1 MGKLSEMF
9 SMSKQERV
17 GAWAIAALIVVL
29 LAVVFIEH
37 KCSSDNTTDAKAQ
50 KELNEYVNKTDDIKV
65 TEKKKK
71 AKTNSSKSKTKAKSA
86 SAKKDGSKTSAK
98 TAKKDSD
105 KSAAKKDSSKSTA
118 KKNSGKANQSTKKK
132 TSQTSKKT
140 APKKKVSGANR
151 LMEPVPQF

>member
-29 LAVVFIEH
+29 LAVVFIER
-37 KCSSDNTTDAKAQ
+37 KCSSDNTDAKAQ

-71 AKTNSSKSKTKAKSA
+71 AKTNSSKSKTKAKNA
-86 SAKKDGSKTSAK
+86 SAKKDNS
-98 TAKKDSD
+98 
-105 KSAAKKDSSKSTA
+105 KSATKTAKKDSSKSTA

>member
-29 LAVVFIEH
+29 LAVVFIER
-37 KCSSDNTTDAKAQ
+37 KCSSDNTDAKAQ

-71 AKTNSSKSKTKAKSA
+71 AKTNSSKSKTKAKNA
-86 SAKKDGSKTSAK
+86 SANKDNSKSATK
-98 TAKKDSD
+98 TAKKDSS
-105 KSAAKKDSSKSTA
+105 KSIAKKDSSKSTA